1 MKERDVGGMLQL
13 QQLVGALAGVAV
25 LLLGAGSAHAIT
37 ITSATLSSGTVSV
50 SGSQAAKSVNITW

>member
-13 QQLVGALAGVAV
+13 QQLVGALAGVVV

-50 SGSQAAKSVNITW
+50 SGSQAAK